1 MKRILII
8 SISAALLLGG
18 WVAAVQVR
26 ALPATA
32 IAAGVGV
39 PPVQYWRTGFTVK
52 PLPVYAGVTG
62 RAVSAAAEVQSARDT
77 DVFFVFPAV
86 SSRRA
91 VHGASFYILNRT
103 GDYAGTIAMT
113 LETYNYAGNLQ
124 HVVSA
129 GSVDL
134 QAATPLV
141 WTRLAL
147 SDTGADRLVE
157 PGEFLAF
164 HFASSG
170 APAGSLDVRPVF
182 EVAVGPLQIYLP
194 LIRGGLSSYTS
205 YSKYLN
211 SQEVKQ

>member
-1 MKRILII
+1 MKRIVII
-8 SISAALLLGG
+8 SISAALLLAG

-26 ALPATA
+26 AFPLTVVTA
-32 IAAGVGV
+32 GAGV

-62 RAVSAAAEVQSARDT
+62 RAVGAAAEVQSARDT

-91 VHGASFYILNRT
+91 VHSASFYILNRT
-103 GDYAGTIAMT
+103 GDYAGTVTMT

-129 GSVDL
+129 GGVDL

-147 SDTGADRLVE
+147 SDASADRLIE

-182 EVAVGPLQIYLP
+182 EVAAGPLQLYLP
-194 LIRGGLSSYTS
+194 LIQSGLSSYTS
-205 YSKYLN
+205 YSRYLN
-211 SQEVKQ
+211 SQEVEQ